1 MISRE
6 RRDQVEN
13 ETMNATL
20 RALCCAVQ
28 RNCHISDA
36 RHGADYGLCTYLLK
50 MREFYRWEK
59 GLDYNAALTNESV
72 GEWLSAR
79 EALWE
84 NLSEDEFAPLP
95 LLGIEFDP
103 FDVEEINRQLEPLGL
118 VYSAGYG
125 VKNKPLFFL
134 GHLERREDPGGVKV
148 WVAGRE
154 LARDLMAPAAM
165 CQGDRIYIRRESF
178 RRLLWEKLESWRWH
192 RPDNALGRA
201 FAYYDFENNLE
212 LALDQMVEKELDA
225 VLLHEQGEH
234 LAGLELGE
242 AWNELLSG
250 LGHSPAEMMARAI
263 RDHWADCQVTLPALL
278 EREDSASIHFY
289 LGGLNG
295 MRKELFPKLKL
306 AYEQWHEHGDWSFVS
321 RCVEEG
327 VAHWAALAQQLLTYN
342 EMPARQAQ
350 TEIKRLVEANV
361 L

>member
-1 MISRE
+1 MNGNLRE
-6 RRDQVEN
+6 
-13 ETMNATL
+13 
-20 RALCCAVQ
+20 LCCAVQ

-50 MREFYRWEK
+50 MREYYRWEN
-59 GLDYNAALTNESV
+59 GLDYSVALANESV
-72 GEWLSAR
+72 GEWLTAR

-84 NLSEDEFAPLP
+84 SLSEDEFAPLP
-95 LLGIEFDP
+95 LQGAQYDP
-103 FDVEEINRQLEPLGL
+103 FDVDHINQQLEPLGL

-134 GHLERREDPGGVKV
+134 GHLERREDPGGVTV

-165 CQGDRIYIRRESF
+165 CQGDRIYIRQESF

-192 RPDNALGRA
+192 KPDNALGRA

-225 VLLHEQGEH
+225 VLLHERGEY

-242 AWNELLSG
+242 DWNELLAC
-250 LGHSPAEMMARAI
+250 LGHSAEELMARAI
-263 RDHWADCQVTLPALL
+263 RDHWADCRITLPVLL
-278 EREDSASIHFY
+278 KRKDAASIHFY
-289 LGGLNG
+289 LGGLSG
-295 MRKELFPKLKL
+295 MRKELFPRLRT
-306 AYEQWHEHGDWSFVS
+306 AYEQWHASGDWAPLV
-321 RCVEEG
+321 RCVEAGES
-327 VAHWAALAQQLLTYN
+327 HWASLAKALLN
-342 EMPARQAQ
+342 HHGMPAGQAKR
-350 TEIKRLVEANV
+350 EIKALVEASV